1 MRIVLG
7 THDFSSFAG
16 TETYTHTLAVE
27 LQRLGHEAIV
37 YASTVG
43 PIADQAREQGIP
55 VIDRLE
61 GLPPTCD
68 AVVSQDTST
77 AFVLT
82 KRFPGAVRLQVV
94 HSDYHALQSPP
105 QLDGVCDAVVVL
117 NDRVRRHV
125 ESLAHHPPIVRLG
138 QPVDLRRFRGQREG
152 QEQRTNR
159 VLILGNYLHG
169 PIAEVVTGACR
180 DAGLE
185 PVQAGVHTAPTAT
198 PEQLM
203 ADVDVVIGL
212 GRCVIEAMACHR
224 AAYVFGVMGSDG
236 WVTPDSYP
244 ALEADGF
251 AGSATTRCVDRR
263 QMADDLRTW
272 HAQMGLVNRQL
283 AKSGHDIQRHA
294 QELVAELRSHMAGDA
309 RPEPATASADEL
321 ARLVR
326 MEWQTWGRFTGS
338 LAETTALH
346 RAVADLDAA
355 RRDEVERLHQHYA
368 DVTSAR
374 ESERAVHESELSAKE
389 RELSALRD
397 AVARAEADRAA
408 AHQQLAAFRSTRRYR
423 SAMRLAAPL
432 DAVRRRLGAS

>member
-16 TETYTHTLAVE
+16 TETYTQTVAVE

-37 YASTVG
+37 YAPTLG
-43 PIADQAREQGIP
+43 PIAEQTRAHG
-55 VIDRLE
+55 VAVVDRLDQM
-61 GLPPTCD
+61 PSTCD
-68 AVVSQDTST
+68 AVVSQDTSA
-77 AFVLT
+77 AFALT
-82 KRFPGAVRLQVV
+82 KRFHDAVRLQVV

-125 ESLAHHPPIVRLG
+125 ESLAQHPPIVRLG

-224 AAYVFGVMGSDG
+224 AAYVFGLMGSDG

-244 ALEADGF
+244 AMEADGF
-251 AGSATTRCVDRR
+251 AGSATTRCVNR
-263 QMADDLRTW
+263 QDMADDLREW

-283 AKSGHDIQRHA
+283 AKSGHDIQQHA
-294 QELVAELRSHMAGDA
+294 QQLVAELRSHMTAGA

-338 LAETTALH
+338 LEETTALH
-346 RAVADLDAA
+346 RAAA
-355 RRDEVERLHQHYA
+355 HVEAAHRDEIGRLHQHYA
-368 DVTSAR
+368 DVAAAHEAERSAQD
-374 ESERAVHESELSAKE
+374 L
-389 RELSALRD
+389 ELSALRD
-397 AVARAEADRAA
+397 AIGRAEADRSASR
-408 AHQQLAAFRSTRRYR
+408 QQLDAFRSTRRYR
-423 SAMRLAAPL
+423 SAVRLAAPL

>member
-7 THDFSSFAG
+7 THDFSAFAG
-16 TETYTHTLAVE
+16 TETYTHTVAVE

-37 YASTVG
+37 YAPALG
-43 PIADQAREQGIP
+43 PIAEQTRTYG
-55 VIDRLE
+55 VAVVDRLDR
-61 GLPPTCD
+61 LPPTVD

-77 AFVLT
+77 AFALT
-82 KRFPGAVRLQVV
+82 GHLPDAIRVQVV

-125 ESLAHHPPIVRLG
+125 ESLASHPPIVRLG

-152 QEQRTNR
+152 QEQRTHR
-159 VLILGNYLHG
+159 ALLLGNYLHG
-169 PIAEVVTGACR
+169 PIADVVMDACR

-185 PVQAGVHTAPTAT
+185 PVRAGVHAAPSAT

-212 GRCVIEAMACHR
+212 GRCVIEAMASHR

-244 ALEADGF
+244 ALEADGY
-251 AGSATTRCVDRR
+251 AGSATSRCVDQQR
-263 QMADDLRTW
+263 MAADLREWTP
-272 HAQMGLVNRQL
+272 QMGLVNRQL
-283 AKSGHDIQRHA
+283 AKRGHDVQQHA
-294 QELVAELRSHMAGDA
+294 QQLVNELRSLTTADA

-326 MEWQTWGRFTGS
+326 LEWQTWGRFTDS
-338 LAETTALH
+338 LAESAALRRALTDVQTAS
-346 RAVADLDAA
+346 RE
-355 RRDEVERLHQHYA
+355 EVERVHEHRSEL
-368 DVTSAR
+368 TSA
-374 ESERAVHESELSAKE
+374 HE
-389 RELSALRD
+389 RELSALRE
-397 AVARAEADRAA
+397 ALARAEADRASA
-408 AHQQLAAFRSTRRYR
+408 RQQLDAFRSTRRYR
-423 SAMRLAAPL
+423 SALRLAAPL
-432 DAVRRRLGAS
+432 DAVRRLLGAQSS